1 MEGLIC
7 VNWRYSSPA
16 HNDLVYPETDGELM
30 EKLLDDG
37 GYENIVLLE
46 NQEDFA
52 AVVKELVS
60 KHKRPLKRFHFHYSG
75 RNFLIA

>member
-1 MEGLIC
+1 
-7 VNWRYSSPA
+7 
-16 HNDLVYPETDGELM
+16 M

-52 AVVKELVS
+52 TVVKELVR

-75 RNFLIA
+75 RNVLIT